1 MLLSY
6 GLRTGAL
13 HLLAR
18 QLPLQLLSY
27 LLIAP
32 LYILIDFDRVIVLE
46 KLLLLIII
54 IIVLGGSGVGGVL
67 GCG

>member
-46 KLLLLIII
+46 KLLLLIV
-54 IIVLGGSGVGGVL
+54 IVLGGSGVGGVL

>member
-27 LLIAP
+27 MLIAP
-32 LYILIDFDRVIVLE
+32 LYILIDLDRVIVLE
-46 KLLLLIII
+46 KLLLLIV
-54 IIVLGGSGVGGVL
+54 IVLGGSGVGGVL